1 MIPSKESVSV
11 QVFDLSNFVDNVLD
25 YQVYNGYEELEF
37 DFGEKALE
45 TAFIFK
51 EGSRCAYY
59 SIQTLG
65 DSDELYK
72 WMLSKINIQFKW
84 IESKKIND

>member
-37 DFGEKALE
+37 DF
-45 TAFIFK
+45 
-51 EGSRCAYY
+51 R
-59 SIQTLG
+59 
-65 DSDELYK
+65 
-72 WMLSKINIQFKW
+72 
-84 IESKKIND
+84 ESFRNGFHFQGRLQVRKLFNPNTGR

>member
-51 EGSRCAYY
+51 EGSR
-59 SIQTLG
+59 
-65 DSDELYK
+65 
-72 WMLSKINIQFKW
+72 
-84 IESKKIND
+84 

>member
-1 MIPSKESVSV
+1 MSVSV
-11 QVFDLSNFVDNVLD
+11 QVFDLSNFVDNILD
-25 YQVYNGYEELEF
+25 YQVYYGYEELEF

-51 EGSRCAYY
+51 EGSRWDNY